1 MKLRSGSIDDALGEL
16 DLVLREQRTPAAR
29 LLRREAQRDYR
40 QLHTKYLRLLRAV
53 ERGELAQR
61 RAPCR

>member
-1 MKLRSGSIDDALGEL
+1 
-16 DLVLREQRTPAAR
+16 VLREQRTPAAR